1 MGMTGFSGR
10 GQDVQTTAVAART
23 IYFHVCRVR
32 EAANQH
38 MSTRT
43 EVFIWRNKMSTDNE
57 LYVDSD
63 KYKITAARTEST
75 VPAKYRLVIK
85 NNQLALQGYYTWME
99 GYNSGGEWRYIP
111 IINLDNVK
119 EVPDGK

>member
-1 MGMTGFSGR
+1 
-10 GQDVQTTAVAART
+10 
-23 IYFHVCRVR
+23 
-32 EAANQH
+32 
-38 MSTRT
+38 
-43 EVFIWRNKMSTDNE
+43 MSTDNE